1 MSIIFPEFLP
11 FMLGAILYHL
21 VYLPYFKHEVRWESI
36 RKVYWNQ
43 ENGKFNTFAL
53 VVLLLRSVNT
63 FILPMCLTLLTYFCR
78 EVNMSPAVAQS
89 FTALS
94 SFMTAVG
101 FYFSYGVRLTLQH
114 VAGMLMIMGSVSVVA
129 VAKSLQHSSERTSVD
144 GTDETLT
151 ELTGQSNSFS
161 FWYTM
166 IPYLVAFITCIF
178 LTMGSY
184 FSRLARAA
192 GYPPM

>member
-1 MSIIFPEFLP
+1 
-11 FMLGAILYHL
+11 
-21 VYLPYFKHEVRWESI
+21 
-36 RKVYWNQ
+36 
-43 ENGKFNTFAL
+43 
-53 VVLLLRSVNT
+53 
-63 FILPMCLTLLTYFCR
+63 
-78 EVNMSPAVAQS
+78 MSPAVAQS

-101 FYFSYGVRLTLQH
+101 FYFSYGERLTLQH
-114 VAGMLMIMGSVSVVA
+114 VAGMLMIMGSVGVVA
-129 VAKSLQHSSERTSVD
+129 VAKSLQHSSERNQNDDLYLTSVD

-151 ELTGQSNSFS
+151 ESTGQSSNSFS